1 MIQLYLG
8 PIGDILPKPPL
19 DELLV
24 GFLLIEHLLPE
35 LQQPLLVCLHLHLL
49 LLLPLLLLCLRLKI
63 HLLRYPGVLGIAL
76 GCWLL
81 ISILLGDDIII
92 VELERLPVVLPHV
105 EDHAGLDLEHEVSPV
120 ATEHGGAE
128 AVTLRIQI

>member
-1 MIQLYLG
+1 MIQLNLG
-8 PIGDILPKPPL
+8 SIGDILSKSPL

-49 LLLPLLLLCLRLKI
+49 LLLPLLQLSLRLKI
-63 HLLRYPGVLGIAL
+63 HLLRYPGILSVPLS
-76 GCWLL
+76 CWLL
-81 ISILLGDDIII
+81 ISILFGDDIVI
-92 VELERLPVVLPHV
+92 VELECLPVVLPHV

-120 ATEHGGAE
+120 ATEHDRAE
-128 AVTLRIQI
+128 AVSLRIQI